1 MDSEKNGKEEVNG
14 EEVAETDPSE
24 QNLLSLMKSWD
35 VETFLEQP
43 ELKVCE
49 YYKTSGSCPYQEVGC
64 MFVHE
69 DEDEGGETE
78 EEQEKEEKNSTGTTQ
93 LQYRERLS
101 ARSRNRKVNEER
113 FRRLRDLSISCP

>member
-1 MDSEKNGKEEVNG
+1 MEKNGKCEGNEKDIEKEEH
-14 EEVAETDPSE
+14 SE

-64 MFVHE
+64 MFIHDSVSG
-69 DEDEGGETE
+69 DDDDSE
-78 EEQEKEEKNSTGTTQ
+78 EEPEKEEKNGTDSTH
-93 LQYRERLS
+93 LHYKERLS

>member
-1 MDSEKNGKEEVNG
+1 MDSEKNGKDELNG
-14 EEVAETDPSE
+14 EEDQDTDPSE

-43 ELKVCE
+43 ELKACE
-49 YYKTSGSCPYQEVGC
+49 YYKTTGSCPYQEVGC

-69 DEDEGGETE
+69 DEDEGGDTE

-93 LQYRERLS
+93 LRYRERLS